1 MIGGIDNQIQ
11 QRIMASGNNP
21 DRLMQSYN
29 QNKQLIDL
37 LALQKL
43 KSDKEAAARNMQMQM
58 QQNPQ
63 TIKDQREAEV
73 LNMTKQEL
81 AQQVGKT
88 LAQKQQQSQQNLQ
101 RIANQGIANAPAA
114 NRMRMAGG
122 GIVGFA
128 KGGDTSLTEDEL
140 KSLGITRSSFDA
152 LPKDVQKQIV
162 QRINDQ
168 RALKRAGLNLAT
180 PGAAI
185 YDTVVGLPSAVV
197 KNVGEGV
204 SKSRVGRALGLS
216 EAGEEAEYVSAMP
229 AQDDLNRQ
237 FAENQPIS
245 KADIRASLE
254 GPEAQKKAG
263 LIPTMRGGAPQ
274 STAPRPPVL
283 TEDETDYLQEEA
295 GAEAGQEQPPA
306 TPPVATT
313 TPEKTDFSG
322 IATITAPQLDYS
334 GDTAGKGL
342 EAVYRGMSQ
351 VDPSAA
357 RETGYKSALDKI
369 GYTADEMSGI
379 KALQAEQK
387 ALEDKRLDPKKQARD
402 RLISRLLGARGSTL
416 GSTFRTSGLAGE
428 RTRGAQEAQEY
439 ALFEK
444 RKKDL
449 QDLITKQQ
457 GIRSSAYNAAQ
468 TDFTEAGKRKDA
480 GLTGLKDL
488 SGQYQTRVQKQAEL
502 KQAAEIANATNSLK
516 KLDIESRENV
526 NRSQLISNEA
536 IANARVISNEA
547 IAKMRDDTQR
557 ETNKLTAETN
567 KIIAEGRNMD
577 QLNGQLTKIQKLRID
592 IQTAVA
598 DELKSDF
605 GYTRLRDELNEAMDS
620 GNEAEY
626 LRLQKQLKI
635 IENRVLGRYQDQ
647 VKALEG
653 QVKLIQDRLLDLTSG
668 DASYE
673 VQR

>member
-1 MIGGIDNQIQ
+1 MIGGIDDQIQ
-11 QRIMASGNNP
+11 KRITASGSNP

-29 QNKQLIDL
+29 QKKQLIDL

-63 TIKDQREAEV
+63 TIKNQREAEV
-73 LNMTKQEL
+73 LDMTKREL
-81 AQQVGKT
+81 TQQVGKT

-101 RIANQGIANAPAA
+101 RVTNQGIANAPAA
-114 NRMRMAGG
+114 NRMRMANG

-128 KGGDTSLTEDEL
+128 GPTGSEVTLEDYQNVDLSGAKYGQQMTPQYKKIKSKQRDAEL
-140 KSLGITRSSFDA
+140 LDRY
-152 LPKDVQKQIV
+152 KDLLDRQGRLNYMEVMELERL
-162 QRINDQ
+162 QR
-168 RALKRAGLNLAT
+168 KFS
-180 PGAAI
+180 PEVGA
-185 YDTVVGLPSAVV
+185 DGP
-197 KNVGEGV
+197 EP
-204 SKSRVGRALGLS
+204 S
-216 EAGEEAEYVSAMP
+216 EAQPPMGPTPNFVAPEESVSAPEESAP
-229 AQDDLNRQ
+229 A
-237 FAENQPIS
+237 
-245 KADIRASLE
+245 
-254 GPEAQKKAG
+254 
-263 LIPTMRGGAPQ
+263 GG
-274 STAPRPPVL
+274 S
-283 TEDETDYLQEEA
+283 EA
-295 GAEAGQEQPPA
+295 GAEAMRRVDEALGGQEQPPA
-306 TPPVATT
+306 EQPPVATT
-313 TPEKTDFSG
+313 APEKTNFSG

-342 EAVYRGMSQ
+342 EKVFRGMSEA
-351 VDPSAA
+351 DPSAA

-387 ALEDKRLDPKKQARD
+387 GLEGKRLDPKKQARD

-457 GIRSSAYNAAQ
+457 GIRSSAYDKAQ
-468 TDFTEAGKRKDA
+468 TDFTEAGTNKRTGIQ
-480 GLTGLKDL
+480 GLSGL
-488 SGQYQTRVQKQAEL
+488 SGQSRTDVQKQAEL

-516 KLDIESRENV
+516 KLDIESRENT

-536 IANARVISNEA
+536 ITNARIQSNEA
-547 IAKMRDDTQR
+547 IAEMRDNTQR

-577 QLNGQLTKIQKLRID
+577 QLNGQLTKIQKLRVD

-598 DELKSDF
+598 DELKSDVE
-605 GYTRLRDELNEAMDS
+605 YIRLRNQVNQAMDG

-626 LRLQKQLKI
+626 LGLQKQLKI

-647 VKALEG
+647 VKSLEG